1 MTMEHHVE
9 AHPIKVHKGYCGLVD
24 KIDLDNFLI
33 GQQMN
38 AIAIR
43 DVEVM
48 IEKQSIQLHPL
59 ST

>member
-9 AHPIKVHKGYCGLVD
+9 DHPIKVHKGHWGLVD
-24 KIDLDNFLI
+24 KVDLDNFLI

-48 IEKQSIQLHPL
+48 I
-59 ST
+59 

>member
-9 AHPIKVHKGYCGLVD
+9 AHPIKVHEGYWGLVD
-24 KIDLDNFLI
+24 KVDLDNFLI

-48 IEKQSIQLHPL
+48 IEKQSIQLYPL

>member
-9 AHPIKVHKGYCGLVD
+9 AHPIKVHEGYCGLVD
-24 KIDLDNFLI
+24 KVDLDNFLI

-48 IEKQSIQLHPL
+48 I
-59 ST
+59 